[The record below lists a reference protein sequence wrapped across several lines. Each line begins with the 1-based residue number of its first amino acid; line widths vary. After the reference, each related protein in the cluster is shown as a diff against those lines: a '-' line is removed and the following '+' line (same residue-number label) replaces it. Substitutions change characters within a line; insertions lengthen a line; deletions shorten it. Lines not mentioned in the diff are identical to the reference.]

1 MLTNN
6 IDIQITNEC
15 EFNLDKYLVLIDS
28 IIYNIL
34 LRPTHDTLTYDILDT
49 DKSIKNKLMSLKE
62 KQRQM
67 KVGTIWQEVLG
78 NYNGC
83 INLKQGHTS
92 GLDIL
97 SHTNKFAIEL
107 KNRTNTDNASSKKSN
122 LDKLANYK
130 KNNPEYICIYANIN
144 DDTKKKTL
152 SGSIKKILHNNIEL
166 EHHVGY
172 EFLKFILGKDTDLI
186 IHFVKNTIDKYT

>member
-78 NYNGC
+78 
-83 INLKQGHTS
+83 L
-92 GLDIL
+92 
-97 SHTNKFAIEL
+97 
-107 KNRTNTDNASSKKSN
+107 AS
-122 LDKLANYK
+122 
-130 KNNPEYICIYANIN
+130 C
-144 DDTKKKTL
+144 
-152 SGSIKKILHNNIEL
+152 
-166 EHHVGY
+166 
-172 EFLKFILGKDTDLI
+172 
-186 IHFVKNTIDKYT
+186 